1 MSQKIKMQ
9 GVVTALFLWCLLIPN
24 LSLAENPLLIFSG
37 DLRGEIQPCGCA
49 EEGDMGGLPRRLTF
63 FKQQQS
69 LHSSLFYLDLGN
81 NFPEPSEQ
89 GDLKIQLI
97 QNALKKLGPQVVLV
111 GPKEWQNGLHT
122 LDREIPYLLSNQSPK
137 LTFLTSKTISQAGRQ
152 TISITGY
159 LSPELVYFNQNEQP
173 QILPLNPELIAR
185 WKAEFAETKDAFRIL
200 LFRGNAQ
207 ELKKFEDSGLFELI
221 VAGSNNDDE
230 LKQVMELRTISSVFP
245 MIPTKGQG
253 ILSGKLSAS
262 GRFIPENNETVPA
275 GLTLTW
281 LRDSFED
288 APELAETFS
297 NYDAA
302 VKELFFSN
310 LNRMEKQRRQSPF
323 VGNGVC
329 AACHAEIVA
338 SWQKSR
344 HAHAFATLEKKGKHF
359 DPECLACHV
368 VGLKPWMAPED
379 AFATDKIFEGGTGF
393 LSLQTTPHLKNVQC
407 ENCHGPARAHLEN
420 SKIKPANKD
429 PKIIC
434 VSCHQG
440 SHSPVFNFETYWP
453 KIKH

>member
-1 MSQKIKMQ
+1 MQ
-9 GVVTALFLWCLLIPN
+9 GVVAALFIWCLLIPN

-49 EEGDMGGLPRRLTF
+49 EEGDMGGLPRRFTF

-81 NFPEPSEQ
+81 NFPEPSGQ

-97 QNALKKLGPQVVLV
+97 QSALKKLRPQAVLV
-111 GPKEWQNGLHT
+111 GPKEWQNGLKA
-122 LDREIPYLLSNQSPK
+122 LDPGIPYLLSNQSPK
-137 LTFLTSKTISQAGRQ
+137 LPFLTSKTISQAGRQ

-173 QILPLNPELIAR
+173 QISPVNPELIAR
-185 WKAEFAETKDAFRIL
+185 WKAEFVETKDAFRIL
-200 LFRGNAQ
+200 LFRGNTQ
-207 ELKKFEDSGLFELI
+207 ELKKFEDSGLFDLI
-221 VAGSNNDDE
+221 VAGSTNDDE
-230 LKQVMELRTISSVFP
+230 LKQVMKMWTSSSVFP

-262 GRFIPENNETVPA
+262 GRFIPENNVNVPA

-281 LRDSFED
+281 LRGSFED
-288 APELAETFS
+288 APELAETFR

-302 VKELFFSN
+302 VKKLFFRN
-310 LNRMEKQRRQSPF
+310 LDRMEKQRRESPF

-329 AACHAEIVA
+329 ASCHAEIVA

-368 VGLKPWMAPED
+368 VGLKPWEAPEN
-379 AFATDKIFEGGTGF
+379 ASATDRKFEGGTGF
-393 LSLQTTPHLKNVQC
+393 MSLQTTPHLKNVQC
-407 ENCHGPARAHLEN
+407 ENCHGPARTHLEN
-420 SKIKPANKD
+420 NKIKPANKD
-429 PKIIC
+429 PKMIC
-434 VSCHQG
+434 ANCHQG
-440 SHSPVFNFETYWP
+440 SHSPVFDFETYWP